1 MADISQWNVSAASNT
16 SAPPDGAPE
25 SMAPS
30 TVNDVMREM
39 MAATARWYT
48 DSKGTLVTSGSSNT
62 YALTT
67 NATHAALGDIPLLVV
82 RINAANT
89 AAATLNVD
97 SLGAKAIKMDGA
109 ALSSG
114 DLTANAIYAIAYNAN
129 QDCFDIVNSKQ
140 GLGSLAAKSTI
151 NNDDW
156 SGTDL
161 AVEHGGTGSSTAS
174 AARTALGAA
183 QSTLS
188 GVDFTGLTPVEGNAL
203 VAGDDFLVMD
213 DTTAKRIQYSSVGL
227 PIQAPGGTT
236 DTLATADMN
245 TYIRYTSGSAVA
257 VTINASIGVIG
268 NIVILEQTTGGGQIT
283 LTAGT
288 SVTLNNA
295 GGLKTRTQY
304 SAIAMICTAA
314 NTWTVLGDTSTT

>member
-1 MADISQWNVSAASNT
+1 MSDISQWNVSAASNT

-82 RINAANT
+82 RIHSANT
-89 AAATLNVD
+89 GTATLNVD
-97 SLGAKAIKMDGA
+97 SLGAKSIKMDGA
-109 ALSSG
+109 VLVSG
-114 DLTANAIYAIAYNAN
+114 DLTANTIYAIAYNAN

-140 GLGSLAAKSTI
+140 GLGSLAAKSNI
-151 NNDDW
+151 NNSDW

-188 GVDFTGLTPVEGNAL
+188 GVDFTGLTAVEGNAL

-213 DTTAKRIQYSSVGL
+213 DTTAKRIQYSSAGF
-227 PIQAPGGTT
+227 PIQTDSGTS

-245 TYIRYTSGSAVA
+245 SYIQYSSGSSVT
-257 VTINASIGVIG
+257 VTINSGVGVIG
-268 NIVILEQTTGGGQIT
+268 NIVILQQAGGGQVT
-283 LTAGT
+283 LSAGT
-288 SVTLNNA
+288 SVTLNSAN
-295 GGLKTRTQY
+295 GLKTAKQN
-304 SAIAMICTAA
+304 SVIAIVCTAS
-314 NTWTVLGDTSTT
+314 NTWTVLGDASTT